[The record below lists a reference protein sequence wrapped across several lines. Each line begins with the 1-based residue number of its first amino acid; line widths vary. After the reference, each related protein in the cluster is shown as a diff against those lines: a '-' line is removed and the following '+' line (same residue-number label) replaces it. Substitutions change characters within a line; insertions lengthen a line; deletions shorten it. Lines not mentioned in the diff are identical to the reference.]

1 MKEREN
7 MIQTVLLTGGSG
19 SLGLILLPELLK
31 RFRVVNLGRTL
42 SSFPDSIRFH
52 PNFVFYEFDLEGL
65 EELSI
70 NEEPSFVIHLAGKVS
85 GEGSSYEDYKK
96 GNEEGTKKILNFASK
111 HRKAGILFSSS
122 TSVYGFSNDP
132 VTENSPLLGKTY
144 YALSKIECESLVQ
157 KSKNKF
163 VILRIAS
170 VYGPTNKSFLNKIL
184 RIFRYGILL
193 CSGNPKFRKS
203 IVSSADVIEAI
214 LAVLEKWTKAS
225 GKIYNVAHPQTFSFP
240 ELENVF
246 QSVFPGKFYF
256 RIRFKGIT
264 LGIFYILNM
273 LYSKIYSRK
282 ISIEY
287 IQETSVID
295 SSRIQK
301 ELGFRFRTSLDEG
314 IREIVH
320 PTRVG

>member
-1 MKEREN
+1 MKERED

-31 RFRVVNLGRTL
+31 RFRVVNVGRTL

-52 PNFVFYEFDLEGL
+52 PNFVFYEFDLEGSK
-65 EELSI
+65 ELNI
-70 NEEPSFVIHLAGKVS
+70 NEEPLFIIHLAGKVS
-85 GEGSSYEDYKK
+85 GDGSSYEDYKR

-132 VTENSPLLGKTY
+132 VTEDSPLLGKTY
-144 YALSKIECESLVQ
+144 YALSKIECESLFQ
-157 KSKNKF
+157 NSKNKF
-163 VILRIAS
+163 VVLRIAS
-170 VYGPTNKSFLNKIL
+170 VYGPTSKSFLNKIL

-203 IVSSADVIEAI
+203 IVYSADVIDAV
-214 LAVLEKWTKAS
+214 LVVLEKWKKAS

-246 QSVFPGKFYF
+246 QIVFPRKFYF
-256 RIRFKGIT
+256 RIRFKGLM
-264 LGIFYILNM
+264 LGIFYFFNI
-273 LYSKIYSRK
+273 LYSKIGGGK
-282 ISIEY
+282 IGIEY
-287 IQETSVID
+287 IQETSVVD

-301 ELGFRFRTSLDEG
+301 ELGFKFKTPFDAG
-314 IREIVH
+314 IREIVQ
-320 PTRVG
+320 TKRTG